1 MIFHLM
7 RARTV
12 QLEKLT
18 ILIRETILIQGAGT
32 VCGIDDNK
40 ENYDKVIGK
49 NKIS

>member
-1 MIFHLM
+1 M

-18 ILIRETILIQGAGT
+18 ILVRKTILIQGAAT

-40 ENYDKVIGK
+40 ESYDKVIGK
-49 NKIS
+49 NKTS

>member
-1 MIFHLM
+1 M

-12 QLEKLT
+12 QLEKLA

-32 VCGIDDNK
+32 VCGIDYNK
-40 ENYDKVIGK
+40 ESYDKVIGK